1 MAGVDLCLLAGPA
14 GRGVGLAGAT
24 HTHQPHTHIQIN
36 YIIIITCKACKA
48 CKACTTLLAFV
59 EEAIPSIPA
68 FFLLQSI
75 PNARACTWIE

>member
-24 HTHQPHTHIQIN
+24 HTNTHIQIN

-75 PNARACTWIE
+75 PNARAGACTWIE